1 MIIPRSTTLG
11 AEGRRPRKVLVV
23 LGLVLIVGNLT
34 AFIVGGLVR
43 GETVAG
49 PPGSSYVTTAFGSA
63 ALAELIESEGDGVE
77 RLRAPYTTS
86 RLDPTETLLLIEV
99 GLSSFSEAEAA
110 IVGQYLRD
118 GGRLVLAGPDPD
130 RIVASTGKGADEVPA
145 WEPGG
150 PAIAIGTHLD
160 VGEVPLSGRGQFGS
174 SNGAT
179 PILEGDEGEVVG
191 VEWTVGRGV
200 FVWLADSTPLQNT
213 GLAGGDSA
221 GLAMT
226 LTGGRDVVF
235 DEFRHGY
242 GGDTFWQ
249 LLPDGWVGA
258 IALLT
263 FAAGAW
269 VLAYGRRLGPPEDT
283 ERKLQPERAAYVE
296 SVAAILGRTGP
307 AREAIDPVRARV
319 RRLLANRAGLGPEA
333 TEDELRKAAHDAGVD
348 PGDMEAVLD
357 PLGDPVPAG
366 RALAHISARR

>member
-1 MIIPRSTTLG
+1 MIIPRSTTIG
-11 AEGRRPRKVLVV
+11 PEGRRLRKVLVV

-34 AFIVGGLVR
+34 AFIVGRLVR

-49 PPGSSYVTTAFGSA
+49 PPGSSYVTTAFGTA
-63 ALAELIESEGDGVE
+63 ALAELVESEGHGVE
-77 RLRAPYTTS
+77 RLRAPYTTP
-86 RLDPTETLLLIEV
+86 RLDPTNTLLLIEV
-99 GLSSFSEAEAA
+99 GLSSFTEAEAA
-110 IVGQYLRD
+110 VVGQYLRD

-130 RIVASTGKGADEVPA
+130 RILASTGSRADEIPT
-145 WEPGG
+145 WQPGG
-150 PAIAIGTHLD
+150 PAISTGTHHD

-179 PILEGDEGEVVG
+179 LILEGGEGQAVA

-213 GLAGGDSA
+213 GLADGASA

-226 LTGGRDVVF
+226 LIGDRDVVF
-235 DEFRHGY
+235 DEYRHGY
-242 GGDTFWQ
+242 GGDSFWQ

-263 FAAGAW
+263 CAAGAW
-269 VLAYGRRLGPPEDT
+269 VLAYARRLGPPEAT

-307 AREAIDPVRARV
+307 ARAAIDPVRARV

-333 TEDELRKAAHDAGVD
+333 TEDDLRKAAHDAGVD
-348 PGDMEAVLD
+348 PGDIEAVLD
-357 PLGDPVPAG
+357 PLGDPVSAG

>member
-1 MIIPRSTTLG
+1 M
-11 AEGRRPRKVLVV
+11 LVV

-49 PPGSSYVTTAFGSA
+49 PPGSSYVTTAFGTA
-63 ALAELIESEGDGVE
+63 GLAELIESEGNGVE

-86 RLDPTETLLLIEV
+86 RLDPTKTLLLIEV

-130 RIVASTGKGADEVPA
+130 RIVASTGRDETPA

-150 PAIAIGTHLD
+150 PTIAIGTHLD
-160 VGEVPLSGRGQFGS
+160 VGEVPLHGRGQFGS

-213 GLAGGDSA
+213 DLAGGDSA
-221 GLAMT
+221 GFAMT

-269 VLAYGRRLGPPEDT
+269 GLAYGRRLGPPEDT

-296 SVAAILGRTGP
+296 SVAAILGRSGP

-333 TEDELRKAAHDAGVD
+333 TKDELRKAAHDAGVD

>member
-1 MIIPRSTTLG
+1 MIPRSTTIG
-11 AEGRRPRKVLVV
+11 AEGRRLRKVLMV
-23 LGLVLIVGNLT
+23 LGLVLIIGNLT
-34 AFIVGGLVR
+34 AFVVGGLVR
-43 GETVAG
+43 GERVVG
-49 PPGSSYVTTAFGSA
+49 PPGSSYVTTAFGTA
-63 ALAELIESEGDGVE
+63 ALAELLESEGDGVE

-86 RLDPTETLLLIEV
+86 RLDPTKTLLLIEV
-99 GLSSFSEAEAA
+99 GLSSFSEAETA

-130 RIVASTGKGADEVPA
+130 RIVASTGRGADEIPA

-150 PAIAIGTHLD
+150 PTIAIGTHPD
-160 VGEVPLSGRGQFGS
+160 VGEVPLNGRGQFGS

-269 VLAYGRRLGPPEDT
+269 GLAYGRRLGPPEDA

-307 AREAIDPVRARV
+307 PHEAIDPVRARV
-319 RRLLANRAGLGPEA
+319 RRLLSNRAGLGPEA